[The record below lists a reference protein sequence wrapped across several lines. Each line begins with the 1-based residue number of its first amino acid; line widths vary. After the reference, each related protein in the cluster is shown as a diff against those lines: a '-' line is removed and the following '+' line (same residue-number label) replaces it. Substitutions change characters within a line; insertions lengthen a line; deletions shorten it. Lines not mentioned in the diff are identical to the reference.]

1 MKFIKV
7 VKNNNSAEYI
17 NTNHITS
24 FYGSDDSEITVV
36 KLKTDR
42 RIYIQEHVDIFA
54 DRISMEK

>member
-24 FYGSDDSEITVV
+24 FYSSDDSEITVI
-36 KLKTDR
+36 KLKTAR

>member
-24 FYGSDDSEITVV
+24 FYSGDNSEITIV
-36 KLKTDR
+36 KLKTSR
-42 RIYIQEHVDIFA
+42 RIHIQEHVDIFA
-54 DRISMEK
+54 DRISIEK

>member
-24 FYGSDDSEITVV
+24 FYSSDDSEITVV